1 MISKF
6 FNRLFLLLFF
16 TGLIISCDY
25 FKTENYFDVDDPE
38 IQYTGRIDFSKPDE
52 AQFDW
57 SGIQIAANFN
67 GTSCAIIL
75 EDGKNDYNI
84 FLDNKFHSILE
95 TTSDT
100 LYTLASNLKDTVH
113 SILITKR
120 TEASFGI
127 ANFKGFILDQGKT
140 LLSSKEKNK
149 RKIEF
154 VGDSFVA
161 GFGSEGKSPDCLFS
175 RETENNYI
183 AYGPVLARRLQAD
196 YSIVAVSGIG
206 IVRNYGDSLIT
217 SREPL
222 PYYYDK
228 TCMNDTIEW
237 DFTRWQPDVVVLRL
251 GRNDYW
257 KKPFPK
263 RDQFRTAYIN
273 FLKYIRTRH
282 SSAQIFAL
290 CGPIRKDPHC
300 DYIRNA
306 VNEVKIKTNDK
317 KIHFI
322 KLDIKLDPKKDFG
335 CQKHP
340 NESGHKKIA
349 DFLEPIMRKALNWK

>member
-1 MISKF
+1 MV
-6 FNRLFLLLFF
+6 
-16 TGLIISCDY
+16 SCEY
-25 FKTENYFDVDDPE
+25 KEREGYFDADDPK
-38 IQYTGRIDFSKPDE
+38 IQYTGRFDFSNPDE
-52 AQFDW
+52 ARFDW
-57 SGIQIAANFN
+57 SGVQIAANFS
-67 GTSCAIIL
+67 GTSCTIIL
-75 EDGKNDYNI
+75 EDGENDYNI
-84 FLDNKFHSILE
+84 FIDHKLHSILR

-100 LYTLASNLKDTVH
+100 LYTLAADLEDTTH
-113 SILITKR
+113 SLLITRR

-127 ANFKGFILDQGKT
+127 ATVKGLILEPGKS
-140 LLSSKEKNK
+140 LLPIKEKNK

-154 VGDSFVA
+154 IGDSFVA

-183 AYGPVLARRLQAD
+183 SYGPVLARRLQAD
-196 YSIVAVSGIG
+196 YSIVAISGTGVI
-206 IVRNYGDSLIT
+206 RNYGDSLRT
-217 SREPL
+217 SHLPL

-237 DFTRWQPDVVVLRL
+237 DFTKWQPDVVVLRL

-273 FLKYIRTRH
+273 FLQQIRTNYPA
-282 SSAQIFAL
+282 AQIFAL

-300 DYIRNA
+300 DYIRNG
-306 VNEVKIKTNDK
+306 VNELKNKLNDK
-317 KIHFI
+317 KIHFV
-322 KLDIKLDPKKDFG
+322 KLDIKFDPKKDFG

-349 DFLEPIMRKALNWK
+349 DALEPIFKKVLRW